1 VSQRQGNGHNSKK
14 ASITMDG
21 GLKEQRGL
29 RSKNAK
35 EIKEH
40 KEKQEGDFK

>member
-1 VSQRQGNGHNSKK
+1 
-14 ASITMDG
+14 MDG

-35 EIKEH
+35 EIKEI
-40 KEKQEGDFK
+40 KERQDGDFK